1 MIRTRL
7 KKIVDDCF
15 AAGVVEGLWSD
26 AAADKY
32 TVEVPKHE
40 NQGDFSTN
48 IALVL
53 AGIEKKNP
61 REIGALVAERLC

>member
-1 MIRTRL
+1 MIRSRF
-7 KKIVDDCF
+7 KEAVDRCF
-15 AAGVVEGLWSD
+15 SRGVEQELWSERGSG
-26 AAADKY
+26 KY

-40 NQGDFSTN
+40 NQGDYSTN

-61 REIGALVAERLC
+61 REIVRDSKLLPL